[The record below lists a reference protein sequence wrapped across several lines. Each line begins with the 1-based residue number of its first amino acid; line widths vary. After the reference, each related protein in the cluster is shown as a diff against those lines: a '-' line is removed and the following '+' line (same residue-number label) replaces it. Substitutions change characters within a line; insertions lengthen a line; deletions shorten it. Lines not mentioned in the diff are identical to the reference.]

1 MDNMEKLVEQN
12 AQLLNILAQ
21 NQVKSATGTPTNT
34 VLHGLGGIW
43 SGAGVER
50 DVVSAHIRPLGL
62 GQQLRRIA
70 SVFEDPRF
78 SSLTGYTATTG
89 DRPTTSCDDAPTGY
103 VKSCELTAMFGL
115 NRFDTQEIEMDQV
128 MLRANRG
135 DHVDLRLRG
144 EVLGMTGFTPSG
156 LNQQQILSIVTMS
169 EMVTAAV
176 NMERQVGTDLWQGTV
191 ATGSF
196 PGLDAQ
202 IVTGQ
207 VDART
212 GTACPALDADVK
224 DFAYNDVCGTTLDIV
239 EYLSM
244 MAWYLQWIAQ
254 QTGLEPVDWIIV
266 MRPEMWFELSACYPC
281 SFLSNRCKDDSGAQ
295 IAVMND
301 TTNQD
306 LRNAMRT
313 GMYIPIN
320 GRNYRVVVDDGIYE
334 ANNINNANLE
344 AGQFASSI
352 YFVPITIQGNFP
364 VTYMEYIDYRG
375 AGVDRSLLMG
385 KEDWWWTDN
394 GFYSWSITQ
403 EKWCYQL
410 HLKTEPRVILRTPQL
425 SGKIQNVRVSP
436 LQHLRSSDPDSAYF
450 LDGGASILSKGTRY
464 AAWMPGGSVSR

>member
-1 MDNMEKLVEQN
+1 MDNLQKLVEQN
-12 AQLLNILAQ
+12 AQLLNLLAQ
-21 NQVKSATGTPTNT
+21 DKLKSATGTPTNT

-70 SVFEDPRF
+70 SVYEDPRF

-89 DRPTTSCDDAPTGY
+89 DRPTTSCADAPKGY
-103 VKSCELTAMFGL
+103 VKSCELTARFGL

-176 NMERQVGTDLWQGTV
+176 NMERLIGTDLWQGTV

-202 IVTGQ
+202 IATAQ

-239 EYLSM
+239 EYLSA

-254 QTGLEPVDWIIV
+254 QTGLEPVDWVVV
-266 MRPEMWFELSACYPC
+266 MRPELWFELSGCYPC
-281 SFLSNRCKDDSGAQ
+281 SFLSNRCKDDTGAQ

-301 TTNQD
+301 ATNVTMRD
-306 LRNAMRT
+306 AMRT

-334 ANNINNANLE
+334 ANNINNAHLDP
-344 AGQFASSI
+344 GQFASSI

-410 HLKTEPRVILRTPQL
+410 HLKSEPRVILRTPQL
-425 SGKIQNVRVSP
+425 SGKLQNCAYSP
-436 LQHLRSSDPDSAYF
+436 LQHLRSSDPSSAYHF
-450 LDGGASILSKGTRY
+450 DGGTSILGASTRY
-464 AAWMPGGSVSR
+464 AVWLPGGSGR

>member
-62 GQQLRRIA
+62 GQYLRRIA

-89 DRPTTSCDDAPTGY
+89 DRPTASCDDAPKGY
-103 VKSCELTAMFGL
+103 VKSCELTAKFGL

-176 NMERQVGTDLWQGTV
+176 NMERLIGTDLWQGSV
-191 ATGSF
+191 AAGAF
-196 PGLDAQ
+196 PGLDRQ

-207 VDART
+207 LDART
-212 GTACPALDADVK
+212 NSACPALDADVK
-224 DFAYNDVCGTTLDIV
+224 DFNYNDVCGSTLDIV
-239 EYLSM
+239 EYLAM

-254 QTGLEPVDWIIV
+254 QTGLEPVDWVIV
-266 MRPEMWFELSACYPC
+266 MRPELWFELSACYPC

-306 LRNAMRT
+306 LRLAMRT

-320 GRNYRVVVDDGIYE
+320 GRNYRVIIDDGIYE
-334 ANNINNANLE
+334 ANNANNANLA
-344 AGQFASSI
+344 AGQFASSL

-364 VTYMEYIDYRG
+364 GHVH
-375 AGVDRSLLMG
+375 GV
-385 KEDWWWTDN
+385 
-394 GFYSWSITQ
+394 
-403 EKWCYQL
+403 
-410 HLKTEPRVILRTPQL
+410 P
-425 SGKIQNVRVSP
+425 
-436 LQHLRSSDPDSAYF
+436 
-450 LDGGASILSKGTRY
+450 
-464 AAWMPGGSVSR
+464 